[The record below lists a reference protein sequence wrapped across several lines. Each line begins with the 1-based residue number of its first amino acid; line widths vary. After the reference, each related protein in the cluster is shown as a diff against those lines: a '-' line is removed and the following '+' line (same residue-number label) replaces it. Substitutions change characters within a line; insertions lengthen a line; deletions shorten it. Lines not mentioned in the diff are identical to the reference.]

1 VRHVAVRSVAALLG
15 LVTVAAC
22 AGSGAEGD
30 GPPQVVVL
38 RSVADPYHDAFLE
51 ELRDQRFVLGRDVT
65 VAPEG
70 GAVVHETPD
79 EAAAELA
86 AASTDAAVVVAYST
100 PNARAALDAG
110 GDVPIVSVV
119 NDPVASELLADRDRP
134 EGHLTGVTFTTPMD
148 RTLQL
153 ASAVVGEIDRV
164 GFLVPADDPAIAGP
178 RERLEREAAR
188 IGAEVVEADFT
199 GTDDVPAAVA
209 ELAAADVDV
218 VLLGAS
224 NAVLAALE
232 RLERELAAAALPV
245 VANNSRAT
253 FAVAV
258 LEPDGHEVR
267 RQVARQVARLL
278 RGDPVEM
285 VPVEDP
291 RRFRTL
297 LDRERVAQLGLPP
310 LDEAL
315 LRQADEVR

>member
-22 AGSGAEGD
+22 AGTGAEGD

-38 RSVADPYHDAFLE
+38 RSVADPYHDAFLD
-51 ELRDQRFVLGRDVT
+51 ELRDQRFVLGRDVM

-70 GAVVHETPD
+70 GAVVHGTPD

-86 AASTDAAVVVAYST
+86 AAGTDAAVVVAYST

-119 NDPVASELLADRDRP
+119 NDPVASELLVDRDRP
-134 EGHLTGVTFTTPMD
+134 EGNLTGVTFTTPMD

-153 ASAVVGEIDRV
+153 ATAVVGEIDRV

-178 RERLEREAAR
+178 RGQLEREAAR
-188 IGAEVVEADFT
+188 IGVEVVEATFT

-209 ELAAADVDV
+209 ELAEAEVDV
-218 VLLGAS
+218 VLLGAA
-224 NAVLAALE
+224 NAVLTSLE
-232 RLERELAAAALPV
+232 VLERELTAAELPV
-245 VANNSRAT
+245 IANNSRAT

-258 LEPDGHEVR
+258 LEPDGLEVR

-278 RGDPVEM
+278 RGDVVEM

-291 RRFRTL
+291 RRFRTI